1 MLYRNDKPHFNY
13 RKPELTNGDLVTP
26 VRFYKSRIKD
36 GLDGRDTINKEVY
49 FAFAKVSP
57 PSLKDIE
64 LATSVKMTAR
74 TTIRIRDP
82 LDAYQPS
89 TKDLVVIEDKR
100 EKGRFWKIV
109 GIRPDYDDRNV
120 LVVVIGGPQ
129 NER

>member
-1 MLYRNDKPHFNY
+1 MMKNQKPNY
-13 RKPELTNGDLVTP
+13 YYKKPELTNGDLVTP
-26 VRFYKSRIKD
+26 VRFYKSRIKE
-36 GLDGRDTINKEVY
+36 GLDGRDTINEKVY
-49 FAFAKVSP
+49 FSFAKISP
-57 PSLKDIE
+57 PSMKDIE
-64 LATSVKMTAR
+64 LATNVKMTAR

-89 TKDLVVIEDKR
+89 TKDLVVIEDNR

-109 GIRPDYDDRNV
+109 AIRPDYDDRNV

>member
-1 MLYRNDKPHFNY
+1 MRNQKPNY
-13 RKPELTNGDLVTP
+13 SYKKPELTNGDLMTP
-26 VRFYKSRIKD
+26 VRFYSSRVKP
-36 GLDGRDTINKEVY
+36 GLDGRDAINEGVY
-49 FAFAKVSP
+49 FSFAKVSP
-57 PSLKDIE
+57 PSMKDIE
-64 LATSVKMTAR
+64 LATNVKMTAR

-89 TKDLVVIEDKR
+89 TKDLVVIEDNR

-109 GIRPDYDDRNV
+109 AIRPDYDDRNV

>member
-1 MLYRNDKPHFNY
+1 MKNQKPNY
-13 RKPELTNGDLVTP
+13 SYKKPELTNGDLVTP
-26 VRFYKSRIKD
+26 VRFYSSRVKP
-36 GLDGRDTINKEVY
+36 GLDGRDTINEAVY
-49 FAFAKVSP
+49 FSFAKVSP
-57 PSLKDIE
+57 PSMKDIE
-64 LATSVKMTAR
+64 LATNVKMTAR

-89 TKDLVVIEDKR
+89 TKDLVVIEDSR

-109 GIRPDYDDRNV
+109 AIRPDYDDRNV

>member
-1 MLYRNDKPHFNY
+1 MKNQKPNY
-13 RKPELTNGDLVTP
+13 SYKKPELTNGDLVTP
-26 VRFYKSRIKD
+26 VRFYSSRVKP
-36 GLDGRDTINKEVY
+36 GLDGRDTINEEVY
-49 FAFAKVSP
+49 FSFAKVSP
-57 PSLKDIE
+57 PSMKDIE
-64 LATSVKMTAR
+64 LATNVKMTAR

-89 TKDLVVIEDKR
+89 TKDLVVIEDNR

-109 GIRPDYDDRNV
+109 AIRPDYDDRNV

>member
-1 MLYRNDKPHFNY
+1 MRNQKPSYYHK
-13 RKPELTNGDLVTP
+13 KPELTNGELMTP
-26 VRFYKSRIKD
+26 VRFYTSKIKP
-36 GLDGRDTINKEVY
+36 GLDGRGTINEEVY

-89 TKDLVVIEDKR
+89 TKDLVVIEDNR

-129 NER
+129 DGR

>member
-1 MLYRNDKPHFNY
+1 MRNQKPNY
-13 RKPELTNGDLVTP
+13 NYKKPELTNGDLVTP
-26 VRFYKSRIKD
+26 VRFYTSKIKP
-36 GLDGRDTINKEVY
+36 GLDGRGTINEEVY

-57 PSLKDIE
+57 PSMKDIE
-64 LATSVKMTAR
+64 LATNVKMTAR

-89 TKDLVVIEDKR
+89 TKDLVVIEDNR

-109 GIRPDYDDRNV
+109 AIRPDYDDRNV

-129 NER
+129 DGR